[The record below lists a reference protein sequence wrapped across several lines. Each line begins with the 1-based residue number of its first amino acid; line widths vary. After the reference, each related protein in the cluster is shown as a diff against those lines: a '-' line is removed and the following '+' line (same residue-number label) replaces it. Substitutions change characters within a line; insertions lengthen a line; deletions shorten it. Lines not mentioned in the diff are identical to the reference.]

1 MISPLRV
8 THDSAHENKRAYN
21 DLSRMQARDPKNHP
35 QATPRDE
42 RAKKNLWRNRDNL
55 SLSKPKNQCVESK
68 SCLWICPQRLR
79 HSDFATSRSRSCRA
93 SRPLRRESA
102 RVFFDSAA
110 RTSAGDIKKKT
121 CDQAHRG

>member
-42 RAKKNLWRNRDNL
+42 RAKKIFGEI
-55 SLSKPKNQCVESK
+55 VT
-68 SCLWICPQRLR
+68 
-79 HSDFATSRSRSCRA
+79 TSR
-93 SRPLRRESA
+93 
-102 RVFFDSAA
+102 
-110 RTSAGDIKKKT
+110 
-121 CDQAHRG
+121 